1 MNKHLDDE
9 RFAYM
14 EKNGF
19 TKEMV
24 ILYEEIAQDKENPN
38 HNVELLA
45 KRESLWRILD
55 SMQDWKR
62 LKKIGDTL
70 CLILLSVWL
79 LLLVI
84 TKLSIIP
91 NLESMLG
98 FDPYLLVVGIS
109 MFGLPVA
116 IGTTL
121 AGVRLVYL
129 KKAGLK
135 LINEID
141 IIK

>member
-79 LLLVI
+79 LLLI
-84 TKLSIIP
+84 IANLSIEP
-91 NLESMLG
+91 SLESMLG
-98 FDPYLLVVGIS
+98 FDPYLLVVGVS
-109 MFGLPVA
+109 TFGLPIAV
-116 IGTTL
+116 GTILT
-121 AGVRLVYL
+121 GVRLVYL

-141 IIK
+141 SFK

>member
-109 MFGLPVA
+109 MFGLPIG

-121 AGVRLVYL
+121 AGVRLFYL